1 MLESSA
7 PVKQIIIMQ
16 PLCKNRVVPRLVV
29 ALLILSLAACQKSA
43 PSQTSNANAQ
53 ALPPVVASVNGRS
66 IQTKLYEMY
75 LKNGRDALGI
85 EMDKEEGR
93 RMFEQ
98 LKEGI
103 VSELIDRTLVAQEA
117 ERRGLQIP
125 QERMAEAERRT
136 IAQFGGDQKYD
147 EYLSQNRLTRDE
159 YREVLKTEIYG
170 ELLRQELNKGI
181 TVSDTEIKAFYDA
194 HKTEPAFQ
202 QPERVTASH
211 ILVAARPNLIAQE
224 LQSEKNLTGDAL
236 KTAVSEEMNRRR
248 ARAEELRR
256 KAGAGGADFAAL
268 ARESSDDPSSRAR
281 GGELGTFTRNTH
293 TRAFDDAAF
302 ALKPGA
308 ISNVVETEFGFHIIR
323 VTAHE
328 TARALTL
335 AEATPEISKRLQTQR
350 EAARLTDWLKE
361 ARRTA
366 NVRIN
371 EPFRFG
377 KLRDEFPAM

>member
-7 PVKQIIIMQ
+7 RFKQMIVMQ
-16 PLCKNRVVPRLVV
+16 TFCKERVVARMVV
-29 ALLILSLAACQKSA
+29 ALLFISLTACQRSA
-43 PSQTSNANAQ
+43 PSQTSNANASS
-53 ALPPVVASVNGRS
+53 LPQVVAVVNGRS

-75 LKNGRDALGI
+75 LKNGREALGL
-85 EMDKEEGR
+85 ELDKEEGR
-93 RMFEQ
+93 RLFEQ

-117 ERRGLQIP
+117 ERRGLP
-125 QERMAEAERRT
+125 LAPERLTEAERRT

-147 EYLSQNRLTRDE
+147 EYLSQHRLTREE

-170 ELLRQELNKGI
+170 EMLREELSKGV
-181 TVSDTEIKAFYDA
+181 TVSDTDIKAFYDA

-224 LQSEKNLTGDAL
+224 LQREKNLTGDAL
-236 KTAVSEEMNRRR
+236 KAAVSEEMNRRR

-256 KAGAGGADFAAL
+256 KAAGGADFAAL
-268 ARESSDDPSSRAR
+268 ARESSDDPSSRAS
-281 GGELGTFTRNTH
+281 GGELGTFTRNSH
-293 TRAFDDAAF
+293 TRAFDDVAF

-308 ISNVVETEFGFHIIR
+308 ISNVVETDFGFHIIR

-328 TARALTL
+328 TARTLTL
-335 AEATPEISKRLQTQR
+335 TEATPEISKRLQTER

-366 NVRIN
+366 TVRIS

>member
-1 MLESSA
+1 M
-7 PVKQIIIMQ
+7 MQ
-16 PLCKNRVVPRLVV
+16 PSCKTRAATRLVLV
-29 ALLILSLAACQKSA
+29 MLFIGLAACQRSA
-43 PSQTSNANAQ
+43 PSQTGNQNAQ
-53 ALPPVVASVNGRS
+53 AQPPVVATINGRAVS
-66 IQTKLYEMY
+66 TRLYEMY
-75 LKNGRDALGI
+75 LRNGREALGL
-85 EMDKEEGR
+85 ELDKEQGR
-93 RMFEQ
+93 RLFEQ

-103 VSELIDRTLVAQEA
+103 VSELIDRFLVAQEA
-117 ERRGLQIP
+117 ERRGLTITP
-125 QERMAEAERRT
+125 ERMTEAERRT

-159 YREVLKTEIYG
+159 YREVLRTEIYG
-170 ELLRQELNKGI
+170 ELLRAELSKGVA
-181 TVSDTEIKAFYDA
+181 VSDLDIKAYYDA

-202 QPERVTASH
+202 IPERVTASH

-224 LQSEKNLTGDAL
+224 LQRDKGLAGEALT
-236 KTAVSEEMNRRR
+236 KAVREEMNARR

-256 KAGAGGADFAAL
+256 KAAGGADFAAL
-268 ARESSDDPSSRAR
+268 ARESSDDPSSRAS
-281 GGELGTFTRNTH
+281 GGELGTFTRDSH

-308 ISNVVETEFGFHIIR
+308 TSAVVETDFGFHIIR

-328 TARALTL
+328 QARTMTI
-335 AEATPEISKRLQTQR
+335 AEATPEISKRLQTER

-366 NVRIN
+366 TVRIN

>member
-7 PVKQIIIMQ
+7 RFKQIIIMQ
-16 PLCKNRVVPRLVV
+16 TFCKNRVAARMVV
-29 ALLILSLAACQKSA
+29 ALLFISLAACQRSA

-53 ALPPVVASVNGRS
+53 TLPPVVAVIDGRP

-103 VSELIDRTLVAQEA
+103 VSELIDRALVAQEA

-125 QERMAEAERRT
+125 PERMAEAERRT
-136 IAQFGGDQKYD
+136 VAQFGGDQKYD
-147 EYLSQNRLTRDE
+147 EYLSQNKLTRDE

-170 ELLRQELNKGI
+170 ELMRQELSKGI
-181 TVSDTEIKAFYDA
+181 TVSDTEIKTFYDA

-211 ILVAARPNLIAQE
+211 ILVAARPNLIAQD
-224 LQSEKNLTGDAL
+224 LQREKNLTNDAL
-236 KTAVSEEMNRRR
+236 KSAVREEMNQRR

-256 KAGAGGADFAAL
+256 KAAGGADFAAL
-268 ARESSDDPSSRAR
+268 ARESSDDPSSRAS
-281 GGELGTFTRNTH
+281 GGELGTFTRDSH
-293 TRAFDDAAF
+293 TRPFDDAAF

-308 ISNVVETEFGFHIIR
+308 ISNVVETDFGFHIIK

-328 TARALTL
+328 AARAMTL

-361 ARRTA
+361 ARRKA

>member
-1 MLESSA
+1 MN
-7 PVKQIIIMQ
+7 IMQ
-16 PLCKNRVVPRLVV
+16 PFHKNRALLRLVI
-29 ALLILSLAACQKSA
+29 ALLFIWLAACQRSA
-43 PSQTSNANAQ
+43 PSQTSNANASPV
-53 ALPPVVASVNGRS
+53 APVVASVNGRS
-66 IQTKLYEMY
+66 IQSKLYEMY
-75 LKNGRDALGI
+75 LKNGRDALGL

-93 RMFEQ
+93 RLFEQ

-117 ERRGLQIP
+117 ERRGLQIAP
-125 QERMAEAERRT
+125 ERLTEAERRT
-136 IAQFGGDQKYD
+136 FAQFGGDQKYD

-170 ELLRQELNKGI
+170 ELLRAELNKGI
-181 TVSDTEIKAFYDA
+181 TVSDMEIKAFYEA

-224 LQSEKNLTGDAL
+224 LQREKNLTGDAL
-236 KTAVSEEMNRRR
+236 KSAVSEEMNRRR

-256 KAGAGGADFAAL
+256 KVVGGADFAAL
-268 ARESSDDPSSRAR
+268 ARESSDDPSSRAS
-281 GGELGTFTRNTH
+281 GGELGTFTRNSH

-302 ALKPGA
+302 ALKPGT
-308 ISNVVETEFGFHIIR
+308 ISNVVETDFGFHIIR
-323 VTAHE
+323 VTAYE
-328 TARALTL
+328 AARALTL
-335 AEATPEISKRLQTQR
+335 AEATPEISKRLQTER

-361 ARRTA
+361 ARRKA
-366 NVRIN
+366 DVRIN

>member
-16 PLCKNRVVPRLVV
+16 PLCKNRAAARLIV
-29 ALLILSLAACQKSA
+29 ALLFISLAACQRSA
-43 PSQTSNANAQ
+43 PSQTSNANAST
-53 ALPPVVASVNGRS
+53 LPPVVASVNGREVS
-66 IQTKLYEMY
+66 TKLYEMY
-75 LKNGRDALGI
+75 LKNGRDALGL
-85 EMDKEEGR
+85 ELDKEEGR
-93 RMFEQ
+93 RLFEQ

-117 ERRGLQIP
+117 ERRGLP
-125 QERMAEAERRT
+125 LSPERMTESERRT
-136 IAQFGGDQKYD
+136 IAQFGGEQKYD

-170 ELLRQELNKGI
+170 ELVRQELSKGI
-181 TVSDTEIKAFYDA
+181 TVQDTEIKSFYDA

-224 LQSEKNLTGDAL
+224 MQKEKNLTGDAL
-236 KTAVSEEMNRRR
+236 NAAVREEMNRRR

-256 KAGAGGADFAAL
+256 KAAGGADFAAL
-268 ARESSDDPSSRAR
+268 ARESSDDPSSRAS

-308 ISNVVETEFGFHIIR
+308 ISSVVETDFGFHIIR

-328 TARALTL
+328 MARALTL
-335 AEATPEISKRLQTQR
+335 AEATPEISKRLQTGR
-350 EAARLTDWLKE
+350 EAARLTDWLKQ

-366 NVRIN
+366 TVRIK